1 MFSSEIRRDSLSS
14 LLNKL
19 ERADEMKAH
28 DANIP
33 NVLLKHIET
42 FRSDYSS
49 NLERMKSLLQVAV
62 CRGGTWSRSP
72 SAKELAISTA
82 ACFAPSLNS
91 AIEKSGSK

>member
-49 NLERMKSLLQVAV
+49 NLERKKSLLQVATFAKV
-62 CRGGTWSRSP
+62 EPGQDLPQPRSWQ
-72 SAKELAISTA
+72 SALL
-82 ACFAPSLNS
+82 PVLPPL
-91 AIEKSGSK
+91 